1 MDEFFRCTHVNFKVE
16 MKGSEDGVENGEEE
30 VKK

>member
-1 MDEFFRCTHVNFKVE
+1 MNEFFRCKHVNFKVE

-30 VKK
+30 R